1 KYAKRGSSIFKFNY
15 ATKPKEISNE
25 VRNAARDSFFDFLDE
40 CKTNPESFHRL
51 INLLYQE
58 QVLSMSDRNNNQ
70 RFQQSLFRI
79 LAESSTTVTNHK
91 ISKFE
96 KLLKDRKP
104 EEEYQIFLMDNPVFL
119 NPLASKL
126 IPKKKLGEEFITD
139 YVLETLSSEYILVE
153 IEKPSDQIFT
163 KSNDFHHKF
172 THAFG
177 QVLDF
182 IEWVEQNIAY
192 AQKKLP
198 NISSPTGLLI
208 IGMREYLNDEQI
220 KKLNRFNKNSSK
232 IKVLTFD
239 DLLFNTKQLQNNIRA
254 RVKFNT

>member
-1 KYAKRGSSIFKFNY
+1 LRNKAANTYNSLILE
-15 ATKPKEISNE
+15 KEISNE

-104 EEEYQIFLMDNPVFL
+104 EEEYQIFLMDNPVF
-119 NPLASKL
+119 
-126 IPKKKLGEEFITD
+126 F
-139 YVLETLSSEYILVE
+139 
-153 IEKPSDQIFT
+153 KP
-163 KSNDFHHKF
+163 
-172 THAFG
+172 
-177 QVLDF
+177 
-182 IEWVEQNIAY
+182 
-192 AQKKLP
+192 
-198 NISSPTGLLI
+198 IS
-208 IGMREYLNDEQI
+208 
-220 KKLNRFNKNSSK
+220 
-232 IKVLTFD
+232 
-239 DLLFNTKQLQNNIRA
+239 
-254 RVKFNT
+254 